1 MISHE
6 IFLIG
11 NYLAGIKFTYEQ
23 KHNRDAHVRG
33 RSTHDRFVSLV
44 YRVVFLGLRYP
55 ENSCKSI

>member
-44 YRVVFLGLRYP
+44 YRVVFFRP
-55 ENSCKSI
+55 SIS